1 MKKYFFLQIFY
12 VICTITLLSLFWEF
26 VLEGLLLLDGHEEF
40 YEKIEDVLSTLVI
53 TLIALAYP
61 TYKGLSIIRNW
72 KELEKTLIDQGMQLN
87 VGDEKKIADLDSI
100 NNILMDELHRRKKA
114 EDIIKNE
121 RQKFFNML
129 DQLPICFHLQ
139 ADDYTVPFAN
149 KMFKQRFGSSD
160 TGVCYQL
167 THN

>member
-1 MKKYFFLQIFY
+1 MTHKKRGYNNTLRIALNCFHKIIAMKKYFILEIFY
-12 VICTITLLSLFWEF
+12 VVVTISLLSLFWEF

-87 VGDEKKIADLDSI
+87 MGDEKKVAGLDSI
-100 NNILMDELHRRKKA
+100 NIIVMDELHRRKKA

-129 DQLPICFHLQ
+129 DQLPICFHL
-139 ADDYTVPFAN
+139 
-149 KMFKQRFGSSD
+149 
-160 TGVCYQL
+160 
-167 THN
+167 

>member
-1 MKKYFFLQIFY
+1 M
-12 VICTITLLSLFWEF
+12 
-26 VLEGLLLLDGHEEF
+26 
-40 YEKIEDVLSTLVI
+40 
-53 TLIALAYP
+53 AYP

-87 VGDEKKIADLDSI
+87 VVDEKKIADLDSI

-129 DQLPICFHLQ
+129 DQLPICFHL
-139 ADDYTVPFAN
+139 
-149 KMFKQRFGSSD
+149 
-160 TGVCYQL
+160 
-167 THN
+167 

>member
-72 KELEKTLIDQGMQLN
+72 KELEKTLSDQGMQLN
-87 VGDEKKIADLDSI
+87 VGDEK
-100 NNILMDELHRRKKA
+100 
-114 EDIIKNE
+114 
-121 RQKFFNML
+121 
-129 DQLPICFHLQ
+129 
-139 ADDYTVPFAN
+139 
-149 KMFKQRFGSSD
+149 
-160 TGVCYQL
+160 
-167 THN
+167 

>member
-61 TYKGLSIIRNW
+61 TYKGLSIIHNW

-87 VGDEKKIADLDSI
+87 VGDEK
-100 NNILMDELHRRKKA
+100 
-114 EDIIKNE
+114 
-121 RQKFFNML
+121 
-129 DQLPICFHLQ
+129 
-139 ADDYTVPFAN
+139 
-149 KMFKQRFGSSD
+149 
-160 TGVCYQL
+160 
-167 THN
+167 

>member
-1 MKKYFFLQIFY
+1 M
-12 VICTITLLSLFWEF
+12 
-26 VLEGLLLLDGHEEF
+26 LEGLLLLDGHEEF

-139 ADDYTVPFAN
+139 ADDYTVPYSGKGIGLAICKRVVEN
-149 KMFKQRFGSSD
+149 
-160 TGVCYQL
+160 
-167 THN
+167 HNAELKVESQMNVGTIFTISLPKSCNAS

>member
-1 MKKYFFLQIFY
+1 MKKNFLLEIFY
-12 VICTITLLSLFWEF
+12 VIVTISLLSLFWEF

-100 NNILMDELHRRKKA
+100 NNI
-114 EDIIKNE
+114 
-121 RQKFFNML
+121 
-129 DQLPICFHLQ
+129 
-139 ADDYTVPFAN
+139 
-149 KMFKQRFGSSD
+149 
-160 TGVCYQL
+160 
-167 THN
+167 